1 MNETTTVVAAEPQ
14 ASPAPAVN
22 PMLGKPADWLVEK
35 YIALRDKKKE
45 ITERHKKELEPYNL
59 NLGLME
65 AALLDILL
73 SNKADNMKLSVGT
86 FYKSTKTSAV
96 VVKWADV
103 LDFIREKDAWELLE
117 ARVSSTAAQAILEET
132 QAPIPGVEIKRETSL
147 NVRRA

>member
-1 MNETTTVVAAEPQ
+1 MNETTTVVPEEPQ
-14 ASPAPAVN
+14 ASAAPTVN
-22 PMLGKPADWLVEK
+22 PMIGRPADWLVEK

-73 SNKADNMKLSVGT
+73 SNKADNMKLAVGT
-86 FYKSTKTSAV
+86 FYKTTRTSAV
-96 VVKWADV
+96 VTKWADV
-103 LDFIREKDAWELLE
+103 LDFVREKDAWELLE

-132 QAPIPGVEIKRETSL
+132 QAPIPGVEIKRETNL
-147 NVRRA
+147 NVRRS

>member
-1 MNETTTVVAAEPQ
+1 MNETTTVVPEEPQ
-14 ASPAPAVN
+14 ASAAPPVN
-22 PMLGKPADWLVEK
+22 PMIGRPADWLVEK

-73 SNKADNMKLSVGT
+73 SNKADNMKLKVGT
-86 FYKSTKTSAV
+86 FYKTTKTSAV

-132 QAPIPGVEIKRETSL
+132 KAPIPGVEIKRETSL

>member
-1 MNETTTVVAAEPQ
+1 MNETTTVVPEEPQ
-14 ASPAPAVN
+14 ASAAPTVN
-22 PMLGKPADWLVEK
+22 PMIGRPADWLVEK

-73 SNKADNMKLSVGT
+73 SNKADNMKLAVGT
-86 FYKSTKTSAV
+86 FYKTTRTSAV
-96 VVKWADV
+96 VTKWADV
-103 LDFIREKDAWELLE
+103 LDFVREKDAWELLE

-132 QAPIPGVEIKRETSL
+132 KAPIPGVEIKRETSL

>member
-14 ASPAPAVN
+14 VSPVPTVN

-73 SNKADNMKLSVGT
+73 SNKADNMKLKVGT

-96 VVKWADV
+96 VTKWADV

-132 QAPIPGVEIKRETSL
+132 KTPIPGVEIKRETSL

>member
-1 MNETTTVVAAEPQ
+1 MNETTTVVPEEPQ
-14 ASPAPAVN
+14 ASAAPTVN
-22 PMLGKPADWLVEK
+22 PMIGRPADWLVEK

-73 SNKADNMKLSVGT
+73 SNKADNMKLKVGT
-86 FYKSTKTSAV
+86 FYKTTKTSAV

-132 QAPIPGVEIKRETSL
+132 KAPIPGVEIKRETSL